1 MKGKNILR
9 ERKLRFGIATG
20 FILLF
25 GIYFCISPFFLSP
38 ESMRK
43 VVCQV
48 ERESYYVLMADRKE
62 VVFVKRIAD
71 GQRWEGCHSTKEEL
85 EREKTYSIGCWV
97 NRYPLLSSC
106 KGRLISHFPILD
118 ALSINSQAK
127 VRKMI
132 DQNKAETAKR
142 KKMLKHRLSE
152 TAYYLKVHR
161 VADEGYNSI
170 AKYDVR
176 LKKEWDELLK
186 VEKQLN
192 KITEKTPVEWV
203 VHEQYFMINGGERLP
218 LKIIKIDINNQLV
231 MLQTEDQHTPK
242 DAHALSVLPWANDE
256 NGEIFAVTFKGLT
269 KTSRWMAEDSCTIV
283 GGQADLQRKHN
294 FPALLMGNGSPLFNG
309 RGNLMGIN
317 KGEKYINRKTI
328 YSFIQQ

>member
-9 ERKLRFGIATG
+9 ERKQRVGIAIG
-20 FILLF
+20 FILLL

-38 ESMRK
+38 ENIRK

-48 ERESYYVLMADRKE
+48 ERESYYVLMADKKE
-62 VVFVKRIAD
+62 VLFVKQIVD
-71 GQRWEGCHSTKEEL
+71 GQRWEGCYSTKEEL
-85 EREKTYSIGCWV
+85 ETEKTYAIGSWI
-97 NRYPLLSSC
+97 NRYPLLPSC
-106 KGRLISHFPILD
+106 KGRLISHFALLD
-118 ALSINSQAK
+118 IHSINSQAK

-142 KKMLKHRLSE
+142 KNMLKHRLSE

-186 VEKQLN
+186 VEKKLN
-192 KITEKTPVEWV
+192 EITEKTLVEWV
-203 VHEQYFMINGGERLP
+203 AREQYFLVKGEERLP
-218 LKIIKIDINNQLV
+218 LKIIKSDVNNQLV
-231 MLQTEDQHTPK
+231 MLQTEDQRTPK
-242 DAHALSVLPWANDE
+242 DAHALSVLPWKNDE
-256 NGEIFAVTFKGLT
+256 NGEIFAATFKGLT

-283 GGQADLQRKHN
+283 AGQADLHRKHD
-294 FPALLMGNGSPLFNG
+294 FPTLLVSNSSPLFNG
-309 RGNLMGIN
+309 RGNFMGIS